1 MSRVGNKPIAIPDGV
16 TVTVD
21 PGRVSVKG
29 PGGSLSQ
36 VIHHDIMV
44 NVNDGVLTVSRPT
57 DGRLHRSLHGLTRSL
72 IANMVQGV
80 TGGFSR
86 RLQLVGTGY
95 RAQMS
100 GDKLVLAVGY
110 SHPVEMV
117 PPEGITI
124 EVPTPTAIVVS
135 GADKQQVGEIAA
147 QIRRVRQVEPYL
159 GKGIRYEGERV
170 RRKEGKTG

>member
-1 MSRVGNKPIAIPDGV
+1 MSRVGKKPIPIPDGV

-21 PGRVSVKG
+21 RDRVAVKG

-36 VIHHDIMV
+36 AIHPDMKV
-44 NVNDGVLTVSRPT
+44 EMNGGVVTVARPT

-72 IANMVQGV
+72 IANMVEGV
-80 TGGFSR
+80 TNGFR
-86 RLQLVGTGY
+86 RQLQLVGTGY

-100 GDKLVLAVGY
+100 GNKLVLAVGY
-110 SHPVEMV
+110 SHPVEIE
-117 PPEGITI
+117 PPVGVTI
-124 EVPTPTAIVVS
+124 EVPSPTSIVVS
-135 GADKQQVGEIAA
+135 GADKQQVGEVAA
-147 QIRRVRQVEPYL
+147 QIRRVRPVEPYL